1 MPCYNYSIRLSNW
14 MWIQVPGGKRKEQ
27 KRRELRIFFCWWR
40 WNGASKLTRGRG
52 AGLNWA
58 WHNGCHNSTPPTT
71 HSLPPPPAYF
81 PAGIHLG
88 THMGATASVPHE
100 QGGRVPSLNSPD
112 ALACQPGDLSQAE
125 AKPPESKTNIH
136 SELIDF
142 FPLFSNKN
150 NKKNTI

>member
-1 MPCYNYSIRLSNW
+1 MNP
-14 MWIQVPGGKRKEQ
+14 
-27 KRRELRIFFCWWR
+27 
-40 WNGASKLTRGRG
+40 G
-52 AGLNWA
+52 AGRQKEGTKKKGIALFFVGEDETVHRSSPEAGAQDWTGPGTMDA
-58 WHNGCHNSTPPTT
+58 TIQPPP

-112 ALACQPGDLSQAE
+112 ALACQPDDLSQAE

-150 NKKNTI
+150 DKKNTI